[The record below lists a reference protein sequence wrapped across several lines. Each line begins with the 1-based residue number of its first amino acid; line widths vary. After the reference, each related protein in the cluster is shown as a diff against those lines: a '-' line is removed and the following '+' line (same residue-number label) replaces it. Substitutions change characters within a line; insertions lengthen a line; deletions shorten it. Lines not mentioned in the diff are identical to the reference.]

1 MSEIVRRQDRWLVAL
16 GAASLIAW
24 SALVAGTSN
33 TVLPDFC
40 AALAPLSASLDL
52 ALALNSPAQLAAAW
66 ALMIA
71 AMMTPMT
78 VAPLRHVRDR
88 SFASRRS
95 RASLL
100 FVAGYFAVWMLA
112 GCGLQG
118 LALVARSMMPDPALC
133 FAAAVGAALVW
144 QISPAKQWFLN
155 RCHREPELAA
165 FGATADRAA
174 LAYGARNGAACV
186 GACWALMLLPLVAAQ
201 FHLVAM
207 SAVALFVFA
216 ERLEGPA
223 PLAWRWRGIGK
234 AMRIVVAQVRIR
246 ASSSRAAV
254 TSRPTP

>member
-24 SALVAGTSN
+24 STLVAGTSN

-71 AMMTPMT
+71 AMMAPLI
-78 VAPLRHVRDR
+78 VAPLRHVRNR
-88 SFASRRS
+88 SFASRRA

-100 FVAGYFAVWMLA
+100 FAGGYFAVWMLA
-112 GCGLQG
+112 GAGLQG
-118 LALVARSMMPDPALC
+118 VALVERSMMPDSVLC
-133 FAAAVGAALVW
+133 FAVAASAAVVW

-165 FGATADRAA
+165 FGAAADRDV
-174 LAYGARNGAACV
+174 LAYGASNGAACG

-201 FHLVAM
+201 FHLAAM

-223 PLAWRWRGIGK
+223 PLAWRWRGIGH
-234 AMRIVVAQVRIR
+234 AVRIVVAQVRIR
-246 ASSSRAAV
+246 ASSWSAAV
-254 TSRPTP
+254 TSRPNP